1 MAAIARINSPGFE
14 KALPLLFQ
22 ILGIKNHA

>member
-1 MAAIARINSPGFE
+1 VASPVGAVSPGFE

-22 ILGIKNHA
+22 ILGIKSHA